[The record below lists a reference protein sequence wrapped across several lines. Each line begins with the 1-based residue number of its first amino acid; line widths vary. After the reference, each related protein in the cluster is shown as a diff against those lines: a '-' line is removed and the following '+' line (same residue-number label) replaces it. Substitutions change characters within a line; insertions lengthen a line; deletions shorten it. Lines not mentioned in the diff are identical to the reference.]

1 MAGMPGIA
9 VATRAGVMVASLAVI
24 VLMGGRAL
32 LTSSPTADSASLA
45 AATAS
50 APARSASPSPS
61 ADSDG
66 PGSGTE
72 AVTPARAGGSVATPT
87 SLVLQKVTVPGTR
100 PKRGRITL
108 RGELTDPVT
117 QEPVRGELTLW
128 RRTAEGR
135 WKPILTDR
143 PTSAGGVVLLDV
155 VQSAGRAVYRLTF
168 APDGAHA
175 ASTSPAVTV
184 RR

>member
-1 MAGMPGIA
+1 MPGIA

-61 ADSDG
+61 ADADADG